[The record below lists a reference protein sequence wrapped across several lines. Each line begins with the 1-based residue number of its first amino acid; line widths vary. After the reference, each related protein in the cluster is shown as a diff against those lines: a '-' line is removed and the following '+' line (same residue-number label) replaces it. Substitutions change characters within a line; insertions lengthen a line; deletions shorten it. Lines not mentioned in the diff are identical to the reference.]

1 MSKNIL
7 RSFHLV
13 LVTDCGGSDR
23 GRYEIA
29 ARRSFWP
36 KEPQLTFFG
45 TQSMNTL
52 HAGFTTAAHALS
64 TIDHFGP
71 IEERDDAPFFTID
84 EKIGILDNAAPRH
97 GTENG
102 KKLRGDG
109 RKGEG
114 EEIYALLLDNNVWVV
129 GPNAGLN
136 FYFIQSRIRESYLV
150 TDTSGMTT
158 PFRSMEVMVPT
169 LAKVLGARD
178 HKNIELTTKPLIV
191 PEPEQGIFVADWDEH
206 GNLYVVSI
214 GSEGWVPALGEYRV
228 FRVGEKIA
236 RLRHVDGIFAGQ
248 TGEPT
253 LTTGSL
259 KLNGQ
264 PVHYLVV
271 VGSSAQALFG
281 YPPIGAKVVI
291 EE

>member
-1 MSKNIL
+1 MNT
-7 RSFHLV
+7 FHLI

-29 ARRSFWP
+29 AWRSFWP
-36 KEPQLTFFG
+36 KEPQLTFFE
-45 TQSMNTL
+45 THSMSTL

-64 TIDHFGP
+64 TIDRFGP
-71 IEERDDAPFFTID
+71 LIAE
-84 EKIGILDNAAPRH
+84 EKIGILCNAAPRH

-102 KKLRGDG
+102 KKLRGKD
-109 RKGEG
+109 RRGEG
-114 EEIYALLLDNNVWVV
+114 EEIYALLLDNGTWVI

-136 FYFIQSRIRESYLV
+136 LHFIVPRVRESYLV

-158 PFRSMEVMVPT
+158 PFRSMEVMVPA

-178 HKNIELTTKPLIV
+178 HQNIRLTAKPLQV
-191 PEPEQGIFVADWDEH
+191 PKAETGIFVADWDQH

-214 GSEGWVPALGEYRV
+214 GGEDWVPKLGEHRV
-228 FRVGEKIA
+228 FKIGQNIA

-259 KLNGQ
+259 KLNGT
-264 PVHYLVV
+264 PVHYMVV
-271 VGSSAQALFG
+271 VGSSARALFG
-281 YPPIGAKVVI
+281 NPLVGARVAI
-291 EE
+291 EEDR

>member
-1 MSKNIL
+1 MN
-7 RSFHLV
+7 FQLV

-29 ARRSFWP
+29 AARSFHP
-36 KEPQLTFFG
+36 HKPAVTLFETA
-45 TQSMNTL
+45 SMNTF
-52 HAGFTTAAHALS
+52 HAGFVTAAHALS
-64 TIDHFGP
+64 TIDHFGVLRP
-71 IEERDDAPFFTID
+71 G
-84 EKIGILDNAAPRH
+84 EKWGILDNAAPRH

-102 KKLRGDG
+102 RKLRGNG

-114 EEIYALLLDNNVWVV
+114 EEIYALLLDNNAWVV

-136 FYFIQSRIRESYLV
+136 FHFIQPRIRESFLV

-169 LAKVLGARD
+169 LAKVLGASD
-178 HKNIELTTKPLIV
+178 HPNIMLTPKPLVV
-191 PEPEQGIFVADWDEH
+191 PEPEPGVFIADWDEH

-214 GSEGWVPALGEYRV
+214 GAENWLPALDEHRV
-228 FRVGEKIA
+228 LRIGEKIV
-236 RLRHVDGIFAGQ
+236 RLRRVDGIFAGH

-264 PVHYLVV
+264 MVHYLVV
-271 VGSSAQALFG
+271 VGSSARALFG
-281 YPPIGAKVVI
+281 NPPVGAEVTF
-291 EE
+291 EDE

>member
-1 MSKNIL
+1 MQ
-7 RSFHLV
+7 SFHLI

-36 KEPQLTFFG
+36 VEPQITFFG

-71 IEERDDAPFFTID
+71 LLDKEADPLVHR

-102 KKLRGDG
+102 KKLRGAG

-114 EEIYALLLDNNVWVV
+114 EEIYALLLDNGVWVV

-136 FYFIQSRIRESYLV
+136 FYFLQPRVRQSYLV

-158 PFRSMEVMVPT
+158 PFRSMEVMVPA

-178 HKNIELTTKPLIV
+178 HANIQLTAKPLVV
-191 PEPEQGIFVADWDEH
+191 PEPEKGIFVADWDEH

-214 GSEGWVPALGEYRV
+214 GGEEWVPGLGEHRV
-228 FRVGEKIA
+228 FKIGEKIA

-259 KLNGQ
+259 KLNGNL
-264 PVHYLVV
+264 VHYMVV
-271 VGSSAQALFG
+271 VGFSARELFG
-281 YPPIGAKVVI
+281 NPAIGARVTIEI
-291 EE
+291 EEE